1 MGTISTV
8 IGRELTTIPLIKA
21 NVLNKSMN
29 FLTKQAFLSRIICQ
43 NTAVYNCF
51 AQMHKNSVRKLRNV
65 IREFELNVFKNKL
78 VFRKILFDIW
88 FS

>member
-51 AQMHKNSVRKLRNV
+51 AQMH
-65 IREFELNVFKNKL
+65 
-78 VFRKILFDIW
+78 
-88 FS
+88 